1 MWRTTSGTGGRFE
14 TTGTG
19 DTGTGDGSLS
29 RSVTYFEHLATADF
43 ETPVKREICL
53 TDRPASSKRDMI
65 SSRCCNASCWND
77 ETLRQPERRR
87 TIDLACSSVIPGFRG
102 LISRRAS
109 SFFST
114 RKASRSSRWPT
125 RSTAVSAA

>member
-1 MWRTTSGTGGRFE
+1 
-14 TTGTG
+14 
-19 DTGTGDGSLS
+19 LS

-65 SSRCCNASCWND
+65 SFRCCNASCWND

-87 TIDLACSSVIPGFRG
+87 MGQRTVPCPTVLSHCHELEA
-102 LISRRAS
+102 RAEALDPDELETARLS
-109 SFFST
+109 L
-114 RKASRSSRWPT
+114 RPEEEKR
-125 RSTAVSAA
+125 AVSKAEDAYGESYDYATMREAKDRV